1 MNSEIRKMFCDLL
14 GEDRVF
20 TEEAMSQHTTFKIGG
35 PADYFLMPDKG
46 EDVGRVIKICKE
58 KEIPY
63 FILGNGSNLLV
74 GDGGYRGAVIQIYR
88 NMSSVTVEE
97 MRSRHRQ
104 VHCFRLWQLPP
115 KMLHLQA
122 SSLREGFRER

>member
-46 EDVGRVIKICKE
+46 EDVGRIVKICKE

-74 GDGGYRGAVIQIYR
+74 GDGGYRGAVIQIYK
-88 NMSSVTVEE
+88 NMSAGYS
-97 MRSRHRQ
+97 
-104 VHCFRLWQLPP
+104 
-115 KMLHLQA
+115 
-122 SSLREGFRER
+122 

>member
-46 EDVGRVIKICKE
+46 EDVGRVIKRQR
-58 KEIPY
+58 
-63 FILGNGSNLLV
+63 FRILSL
-74 GDGGYRGAVIQIYR
+74 
-88 NMSSVTVEE
+88 E
-97 MRSRHRQ
+97 MEAI
-104 VHCFRLWQLPP
+104 FL
-115 KMLHLQA
+115 
-122 SSLREGFRER
+122 

>member
-88 NMSSVTVEE
+88 NMSSVTVEGNE
-97 MRSRHRQ
+97 ITAQQ

>member
-46 EDVGRVIKICKE
+46 EDVGRVIKI
-58 KEIPY
+58 
-63 FILGNGSNLLV
+63 
-74 GDGGYRGAVIQIYR
+74 
-88 NMSSVTVEE
+88 
-97 MRSRHRQ
+97 
-104 VHCFRLWQLPP
+104 
-115 KMLHLQA
+115 
-122 SSLREGFRER
+122 